1 MAEEL
6 IEIFLLVMCLSM
18 AITSGLR
25 SELKSEQF
33 RLLCE
38 LVMYIFC
45 LGTVNLVFCGGAF
58 NRLGI
63 RPRTSMG
70 LLGILFAP
78 FLHGDW
84 RHLLR
89 NLTLFFILGWFIL
102 LGGISNFY
110 IVTAFTVVVGGF
122 GVWLFGRPGP
132 HYGAS
137 GVIFGYLGF
146 LLLSGYFQRDSLS
159 IVLSTLVGLCYGR
172 LLWLVFPIREGMSW
186 EAHLFGFLGGV
197 LAAGYLD
204 VLKVMFSVS

>member
-6 IEIFLLVMCLSM
+6 IEIFLFVMCLSM

-45 LGTVNLVFCGGAF
+45 LGTVNLVFCRGAL
-58 NRLGI
+58 NDLGI
-63 RPRTSMG
+63 RPRTRIG
-70 LLGILFAP
+70 LLGILFTP
-78 FLHGDW
+78 FLHLDW
-84 RHLLR
+84 RHLLG
-89 NLTLFFILGWFIL
+89 NLTVFFILGWFIM

-110 IVTAFTVVVGGF
+110 IVTAFTLIVGGL
-122 GVWLFGRPGP
+122 GVWIFGRPVI
-132 HYGAS
+132 HCGAS
-137 GVIFGYLGF
+137 GVIFGYIGF
-146 LLLSGYFQRDSLS
+146 LLLSGYFLRDPLS

-172 LLWLVFPIREGMSW
+172 FLWLVFPIREGMSW
-186 EAHLFGFLGGV
+186 EGHLFGFLGGV

-204 VLKVMFSVS
+204 VLKVMFPVS